1 MAKGFGRMG
10 GSVGGGMGSMRS
22 QFQSLQKQMMEQQEK
37 IAEMEVTSSVG
48 GGVLKITMSGDQVC
62 KNVEI
67 DPEFLKDADAE
78 MLQDMLIT
86 GINSALEQSKKLQE
100 DQMSSITGGAYT
112 GTGSKPG
119 GCFFTSAGYRT
130 AYCVPSD
137 VLPAEEQRGNRASAR
152 GSIGKPA
159 HANAFV

>member
-10 GSVGGGMGSMRS
+10 GQMGGQMGSMRS
-22 QFQSLQKQMMEQQEK
+22 QFQNLQKQMMEQQEK

-67 DPEFLKDADAE
+67 DPEFLKDADVE
-78 MLQDMLIT
+78 MLQDMLLT

-100 DQMSSITGGAYT
+100 DQMNSITGGL
-112 GTGSKPG
+112 
-119 GCFFTSAGYRT
+119 TSSLSG
-130 AYCVPSD
+130 
-137 VLPAEEQRGNRASAR
+137 LGF
-152 GSIGKPA
+152 G
-159 HANAFV
+159 F

>member
-86 GINSALEQSKKLQE
+86 GINSAIEQSKKIQE
-100 DQMSSITGGAYT
+100 EQMNSITGG
-112 GTGSKPG
+112 
-119 GCFFTSAGYRT
+119 
-130 AYCVPSD
+130 
-137 VLPAEEQRGNRASAR
+137 LAS
-152 GSIGKPA
+152 GLSGLGLG
-159 HANAFV
+159 F